1 MTTVGEPRRA
11 GGSVGRRLGRLTLG
25 RACLA
30 ALVILIAAILA
41 DTTYRSDDVQR
52 AGETQ
57 KFDAARYGAQTYE
70 SKVVPA
76 IQQKAVD
83 IVTLHKAIAAD
94 PETAGRRYG
103 NREGTGPYSYAVS
116 LTGTAG
122 DAEAGLLRVEVPDLD
137 DTRISVQ
144 IGPAVN
150 GTALRDAVGFIKF
163 GQFTNQVEYADAGTA
178 LNNQVK
184 AKVLAS
190 LDVAAL
196 KGKEVTV
203 VGAMTPL
210 TPDVL
215 TITPISVKAAS

>member
-1 MTTVGEPRRA
+1 MTTVGQVRRP
-11 GGSVGRRLGRLTLG
+11 GGSAARRLGRLTLG
-25 RACLA
+25 RVCLV
-30 ALVILIAAILA
+30 ALVVLIGAILA
-41 DTTYRSDDVQR
+41 DTTYRSDDAQP
-52 AGETQ
+52 AGQAQ
-57 KFDAARYGAQTYE
+57 KFDAAKFGAENYE

-94 PETAGRRYG
+94 SEAAGRKYG

-116 LTGTAG
+116 LTGTAKE
-122 DAEAGLLRVEVPDLD
+122 AEGGLLRVDVPDLD
-137 DTRISVQ
+137 DARVSVQ

-190 LDVAAL
+190 LDVDAL
-196 KGKEVTV
+196 KDKKVTV

-215 TITPISVKAAS
+215 TITPVSIKAAS